1 MQSKLKQI
9 NMINIEKNSLSKSLC
24 TIFFCLCTSKQEKV
38 FMVTK
43 LQLKPLF

>member
-24 TIFFCLCTSKQEKV
+24 TIFFAYVPANKRKFSW
-38 FMVTK
+38 
-43 LQLKPLF
+43 